1 DSKMMASLLEG
12 GPILRGG
19 CHDEKMDARARNVD
33 RWNPLLDGLS
43 GTGRDNRKST
53 RIATQAT
60 GQPEALRQVQGAR
73 LRDDRLSLLR
83 ARQGDAPRL
92 SPPAGAVPAEAGGRT
107 AHGNRRSAECRH
119 AARRS

>member
-1 DSKMMASLLEG
+1 MMAPLLEG

-19 CHDEKMDARARNVD
+19 CNDDQSYEKVDACDRDVD
-33 RWNPLLDGLS
+33 RWNPLLDRFS

-73 LRDDRLSLLR
+73 LRNDRLSLLR
-83 ARQGDAPRL
+83 ARQGDAPCL
-92 SPPAGAVPAEAGGRT
+92 FPPDGAAPV
-107 AHGNRRSAECRH
+107 
-119 AARRS
+119 

>member
-1 DSKMMASLLEG
+1 MMASLLEG

-19 CHDEKMDARARNVD
+19 CHDEKMDARARDVD

-60 GQPEALRQVQGAR
+60 SQPEAHRQVQGAR
-73 LRDDRLSLLR
+73 LRNDSLSLLP
-83 ARQGDAPRL
+83 ARQRDAQCL
-92 SPPAGAVPAEAGGRT
+92 FPPAVAAPVEVGARPGRRP
-107 AHGNRRSAECRH
+107 RRSAVQ
-119 AARRS
+119 